1 MPACNLHKHVDT
13 PAESI
18 TIANVDPVLLEQ
30 QRLALHVLVEKNSIE
45 KFLLE
50 PELSA
55 LIGVVNM
62 LDFWSDERRRN
73 NNFD

>member
-1 MPACNLHKHVDT
+1 MSACNLHKYVDPPT
-13 PAESI
+13 ESI

-30 QRLALHVLVEKNSIE
+30 QRLDLHVLVEKNSTEMLIG
-45 KFLLE
+45 K

-62 LDFWSDERRRN
+62 LDYWSDERRRN
-73 NNFD
+73 SNCD